1 MEETFAFCPL
11 LEGEV
16 FGGIC
21 VFSERFAHDFNNLL
35 LPIIAYPPVLRRQIP
50 AADEMLDTMERAAQ
64 AMQRVN
70 QGVMQLLPD
79 PNGVEESFRLL
90 DLAEDVVRALREDD
104 IPPTVMVHL
113 MSRGGQAAVSGVKM
127 RMTRAIESLCRNGI
141 EAMPRGGTLE
151 ITAST
156 TAAEKALPP
165 GMIPEGVKEVA
176 ELRVRDT
183 GEGIASNFQARI
195 FDPFFTT
202 KRGDAKRGAGLGLSI
217 AYRAVREHAGWIAF
231 TSAPK
236 RGSTF
241 RIIIPACKVPA

>member
-1 MEETFAFCPL
+1 MEETFAFCPI
-11 LEGEV
+11 LEGDP
-16 FGGIC
+16 FGAIC
-21 VFSERFAHDFNNLL
+21 VFGERLTHDFNNLL
-35 LPIIAYPPVLRRQIP
+35 LPMIAYPPVLRRQMP
-50 AADEMLDTMERAAQ
+50 AAGEMLNTVEQAAL
-64 AMQRVN
+64 AMQRIN

-79 PNGVEESFRLL
+79 VKGNAESFRLL

-113 MSRGGQAAVSGVKM
+113 MSGGGPAAVSGGM
-127 RMTRAIESLCRNGI
+127 RRMTRAIECLCRNGI

-151 ITAST
+151 ITACT
-156 TAAEKALPP
+156 TAADKALPP
-165 GMIPEGVKEVA
+165 AMIPEGVKEVA

-183 GEGIASNFQARI
+183 GEGIASNLLARI

-217 AYRAVREHAGWIAF
+217 VYRTVREHSGWIALA
-231 TSAPK
+231 SAPK

-241 RIIIPACKVPA
+241 RIIVPTCTVSG